1 MAISG
6 LYENYEKI
14 VVSLKWKEGL
24 SNRPLFFMTLFR
36 HGLLQLLSIKKTVR
50 RGEQF

>member
-1 MAISG
+1 MERGFEQS
-6 LYENYEKI
+6 
-14 VVSLKWKEGL
+14 S
-24 SNRPLFFMTLFR
+24 PFFMTLFR